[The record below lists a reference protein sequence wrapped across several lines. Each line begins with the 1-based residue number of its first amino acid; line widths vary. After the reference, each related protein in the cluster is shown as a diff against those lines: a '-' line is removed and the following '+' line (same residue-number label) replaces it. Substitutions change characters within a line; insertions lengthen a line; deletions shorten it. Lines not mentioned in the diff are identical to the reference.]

1 MYDFPARK
9 GPVNARAILLA
20 IAMHLMLIG
29 MFWVIG
35 CINIR
40 HEEVV
45 IPIDMTV
52 VPPWAVQTDDPEP
65 DPNPPPKVETPKP
78 RPKPEPVV
86 EKTPEPKVEAVEK
99 IVEKPKPK
107 PDKPKPPEKIDLRK
121 EAKFVKT
128 PVEQPKPVDLRAQ
141 ATKVEPPPMVKTTG
155 KGTAADKPMSREE
168 FDRLMNQ
175 GYRIGPRNQLATGE
189 EQRCISLIVAA
200 IRREC
205 DKDNFKW
212 HDGLKPVQ
220 LNLSF
225 GSGGRITG
233 CRLTGSCGDGSID
246 SLVVRAVNR
255 LGSVGGLSATFLE
268 KYPVVPA
275 VIELL
280 QR

>member
-9 GPVNARAILLA
+9 GPVTPRAIALSVAAHVLLFGS
-20 IAMHLMLIG
+20 LWLIG
-29 MFWVIG
+29 VVTF
-35 CINIR
+35 R
-40 HEEVV
+40 PKEEV

-99 IVEKPKPK
+99 IVEKPKPE
-107 PDKPKPPEKIDLRK
+107 KPKPPEKIDLRK

-155 KGTAADKPMSREE
+155 KGTAADKPISREE

-175 GYRIGPRNQLATGE
+175 GYRIGPRNQLAQGE
-189 EQRCISLIVAA
+189 FQRCISI
-200 IRREC
+200 ISKRIQDEC
-205 DKDNFKW
+205 KRDSFKL
-212 HDGLKPVQ
+212 HPGLQPPM
-220 LNLSF
+220 LRLSF
-225 GSGGRITG
+225 GPGGRITG
-233 CRLTGSCGDGSID
+233 FRLMESCGDRTID
-246 SLVVRAVNR
+246 ALVERAVR
-255 LGSVGGLSATFLE
+255 RVDVIRGLSPSFLE
-268 KYPVVPA
+268 QNPQVDVVFNL
-275 VIELL
+275 EL
-280 QR
+280 